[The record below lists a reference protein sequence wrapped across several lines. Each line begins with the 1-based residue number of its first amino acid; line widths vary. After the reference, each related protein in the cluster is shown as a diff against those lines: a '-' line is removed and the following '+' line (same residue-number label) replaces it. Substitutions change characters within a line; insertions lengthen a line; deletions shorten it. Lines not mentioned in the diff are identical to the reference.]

1 MVLHFG
7 KELYGHGGTKP
18 AIACLLSALVRA
30 ATLRTA
36 PRGATHDKPSADD
49 WDFSARAMARYWS
62 INGRFLTQPLS
73 GVQRYAQEIVRG
85 LDALVSEG
93 HPLAQDLELEVVTPP
108 GAVRPLEL
116 NAIGIRSAGRRGGHA
131 WEQLSLP
138 KAPRGG
144 LLSLANAGPVAA
156 RKHIVCIHD
165 VNTRLTP
172 TSYSPQF
179 RALYRILVP
188 ALGRSA
194 ARVTTVSHFSAD
206 QLVGFRIAGRGK
218 MAVIPNGHEHA
229 LTWQARHSLTTERAG
244 GASTILLLGSP
255 APHKNM
261 QMLLGLADQLA
272 AMGLRLAIIGKV
284 DSRVFAKTAPQTD
297 APNVIWLGGVS
308 DDELAAMMA
317 DCLCLAFPS
326 LTEGFGLP
334 VLEAM
339 ARGCPVVSTNRASL
353 PEVCGEAALLAS
365 PTEPAAWLAHFQ
377 RLKQDPALRAV
388 LIERGHAQANRFRW
402 KKSAEI
408 YLRLMARLDGL
419 EA

>member
-1 MVLHFG
+1 M
-7 KELYGHGGTKP
+7 T
-18 AIACLLSALVRA
+18 
-30 ATLRTA
+30 
-36 PRGATHDKPSADD
+36 
-49 WDFSARAMARYWS
+49 RYWS

-93 HPLAQDLELEVVTPP
+93 HPLAQGLELEVITPP
-108 GAVRPLEL
+108 GLARPLPL
-116 NAIGIRSAGRRGGHA
+116 GAISMRSAGKRGGHA

-165 VNTRLTP
+165 VNTRLVP
-172 TSYSPQF
+172 ASYSPQF

-194 ARVTTVSHFSAD
+194 ARIATVSHFSAD
-206 QLVGFRIAGRGK
+206 QLVGFGIAGRAK

-229 LTWQARHSLTTERAG
+229 LAWQARHSLTTERAG
-244 GASTILLLGSP
+244 GPATVLLLGSP

-261 QMLLGLADQLA
+261 QMLLGVTGKLA
-272 AMGLRLAIIGKV
+272 AMGLRLAIVGKV
-284 DSRVFAKTAPQTD
+284 DSRVFAKAVPQVD
-297 APNVIWLGGVS
+297 APNVIWLGGVG

-334 VLEAM
+334 ALEAM
-339 ARGCPVVSTNRASL
+339 ARGCPVVSTDRASL
-353 PEVCGEAALLAS
+353 PEVCGNAALLAS
-365 PTEPAAWLAHFQ
+365 PTEPGAWLAHFQ
-377 RLKQDPALRAV
+377 RLKQDQALRTV
-388 LIERGHAQANRFRW
+388 LIERGHAQAQRFRW
-402 KKSAEI
+402 KKSAEM
-408 YLRLMARLDGL
+408 YLRLMARVDGL

>member
-1 MVLHFG
+1 MI
-7 KELYGHGGTKP
+7 E
-18 AIACLLSALVRA
+18 I
-30 ATLRTA
+30 LRT
-36 PRGATHDKPSADD
+36 
-49 WDFSARAMARYWS
+49 AMARYWS

-93 HPLAQDLELEVVTPP
+93 HPLTRDMELELVTPP

-116 NAIGIRSAGRRGGHA
+116 GAIAIRAAGRRGGHA

-144 LLSLANAGPVAA
+144 LISLANAGPVAA

-165 VNTRLTP
+165 VNTRLVP
-172 TSYSPQF
+172 GSYSPQF
-179 RALYRILVP
+179 RALYRVLLP

-194 ARVTTVSHFSAD
+194 ARVATVSHFSAD
-206 QLVGFRIAGRGK
+206 QLAGFGIVSK
-218 MAVIPNGHEHA
+218 NKLAVIPNGHEHA
-229 LTWQARHSLTTERAG
+229 LAWPARHSLTTERAG
-244 GASTILLLGSP
+244 GQNTILLIGSP

-261 QMLLGLADQLA
+261 QMLLGVADKLAEI
-272 AMGLRLAIIGKV
+272 GLRLAIAGKV
-284 DSRVFAKTAPQTD
+284 DARVFAKTVPQVE
-297 APNVIWLGGVS
+297 APNVIWLGGVT
-308 DDELAAMMA
+308 DAELAAMMG

-326 LTEGFGLP
+326 ITEGFGLP
-334 VLEAM
+334 ALEAM
-339 ARGCPVVSTNRASL
+339 ARGCPVISTDRASL

-365 PTEPAAWLAHFQ
+365 PADPASWLEHFR
-377 RLKQDPALRAV
+377 RLKQDHALRAV
-388 LIERGHAQANRFRW
+388 LIERGHAQAQRFRW
-402 KKSAEI
+402 KKSAEM